1 MKLKQMHINLSIQLW
16 KTNKTKTN
24 KFYRKKN
31 IKDKKFKYT
40 NYNIYTNLQENK
52 NIKKTDIKP

>member
-40 NYNIYTNLQENK
+40 NYNIYTNL
-52 NIKKTDIKP
+52 